1 MSGGRLTDPTFDS
14 AGSEWAIRY
23 QWLANRQRGAYFLR
37 SVTKKSKL
45 FGEHLRGA
53 ELISRIKNRIVK
65 RYDKHNSEGKPMNRL
80 RKSTPASGR
89 FVPAPGAG
97 STAASRKLLLSLL
110 FVLGTAC
117 TIQAQS
123 IIANAQISGQAAG
136 GGGYNYTI
144 TLNNTAASTSPI
156 GTFWYSW
163 IPGEDFLPSSPT
175 SVQPPTGWTDAI
187 THFGALDGYA
197 IEFTASTPLLSP
209 GSSLAFKFS
218 SPDSPAAIAGNSPF
232 YPTTPTP
239 VGTSFLYGG
248 ITPFSGASAEIVV
261 QSVPEPSSLGL
272 LMAGALGLWL
282 AGWRRL
288 GQAITG
294 RRRFGCAAGS

>member
-1 MSGGRLTDPTFDS
+1 
-14 AGSEWAIRY
+14 
-23 QWLANRQRGAYFLR
+23 
-37 SVTKKSKL
+37 
-45 FGEHLRGA
+45 
-53 ELISRIKNRIVK
+53 
-65 RYDKHNSEGKPMNRL
+65 MNRL
-80 RKSTPASGR
+80 WKSAPVSGR
-89 FVPAPGAG
+89 FALAPGDG
-97 STAASRKLLLSLL
+97 SAAASRRLLLSVLCL
-110 FVLGTAC
+110 LGTASSVH
-117 TIQAQS
+117 AQS

-163 IPGEDFLPSSPT
+163 VPGEDFLPSSPT

-218 SPDSPAAIAGNSPF
+218 TPDSPVAIAGNSPF
-232 YPTTPTP
+232 YTTTPTA

-248 ITPFSGASAEIVV
+248 APFSGASAEIVV
-261 QSVPEPSSLGL
+261 QSVPEPSSLGV
-272 LMAGALGLWL
+272 LMVGTLGLL
-282 AGWRRL
+282 VAGRRRSGL
-288 GQAITG
+288 AITG
-294 RRRFGCAAGS
+294 

>member
-1 MSGGRLTDPTFDS
+1 VPAWG
-14 AGSEWAIRY
+14 IRY
-23 QWLANRQRGAYFLR
+23 QWLAKRAQREFLLR
-37 SVTKKSKL
+37 SDTKKSKL
-45 FGEHLRGA
+45 FWEHFHSSR
-53 ELISRIKNRIVK
+53 LISRIKNRIVMSDEK
-65 RYDKHNSEGKPMNRL
+65 PNSEGKPMNRL
-80 RKSTPASGR
+80 WRSNSPPVR
-89 FVPAPGAG
+89 FAPAPGAG
-97 STAASRKLLLSLL
+97 STTAFRRLLLIVL

-117 TIQAQS
+117 ALQAQS

-175 SVQPPTGWTDAI
+175 SVQPPTGWTDTI
-187 THFGALDGYA
+187 THVPVATDGYA
-197 IEFTASTPLLSP
+197 IEFTASTSLITP

-218 SPDSPAAIAGNSPF
+218 SPDSPVAIVRNSPF
-232 YPTTPTP
+232 YLTTPTP

-248 ITPFSGASAEIVV
+248 TTPFSGASAEIVV

-272 LMAGALGLWL
+272 LMAGAIGLL
-282 AGWRRL
+282 AKPR
-288 GQAITG
+288 QARFATG
-294 RRRFGCAAGS
+294 FFYPRSPILALRFRALP

>member
-163 IPGEDFLPSSPT
+163 IPRQDFLPSTPT

-197 IEFTASTPLLSP
+197 IEFTASTSLISP

-218 SPDSPAAIAGNSPF
+218 SPDSPTAIAGKSPF
-232 YPTTPTP
+232 YPTTP
-239 VGTSFLYGG
+239 VGTS
-248 ITPFSGASAEIVV
+248 
-261 QSVPEPSSLGL
+261 
-272 LMAGALGLWL
+272 
-282 AGWRRL
+282 
-288 GQAITG
+288 
-294 RRRFGCAAGS
+294 

>member
-1 MSGGRLTDPTFDS
+1 
-14 AGSEWAIRY
+14 
-23 QWLANRQRGAYFLR
+23 
-37 SVTKKSKL
+37 
-45 FGEHLRGA
+45 
-53 ELISRIKNRIVK
+53 
-65 RYDKHNSEGKPMNRL
+65 MNRL
-80 RKSTPASGR
+80 RKSNSPSVRVA
-89 FVPAPGAG
+89 PAPGVG
-97 STAASRKLLLSLL
+97 SSASTRRLLLSIL

-117 TIQAQS
+117 AIQAQS

-175 SVQPPTGWTDAI
+175 SVQPPTGWTDTI
-187 THFGALDGYA
+187 THNTFGADGYA
-197 IEFTASTPLLSP
+197 LEFIASSALINP

-218 SPDSPAAIAGNSPF
+218 SPDSPAALAGNSPF
-232 YPTTPTP
+232 YSTTP

-248 ITPFSGASAEIVV
+248 APFSGASAEIVV

-272 LMAGALGLWL
+272 LLAGALGLWSV
-282 AGWRRL
+282 
-288 GQAITG
+288 G